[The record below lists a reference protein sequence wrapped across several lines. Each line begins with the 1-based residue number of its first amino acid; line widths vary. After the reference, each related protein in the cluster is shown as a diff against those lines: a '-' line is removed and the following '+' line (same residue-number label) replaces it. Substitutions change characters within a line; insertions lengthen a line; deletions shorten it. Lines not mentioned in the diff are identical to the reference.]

1 MKLMKTK
8 IIELKNITVEYS
20 KHVVLEDV
28 NLKIFNTDFI
38 AIVGPNGAGKTTLI
52 RTILRKLKVLK
63 GEVLY
68 YDKISFGYVPQV
80 ATVEEIFPFTIYEII
95 NMGLYHKLKF
105 LNKKDVENTINEVL
119 DYFDLK
125 IFKDKIFREL
135 SGGLKRKVLLARAL
149 CSNPEVLVLD
159 EPTANLDIIS
169 EHSTMQIIK
178 RIHKEK
184 NKTII
189 LATHH
194 LNTVINYAE
203 RFCFIKDKK
212 LEVYNK
218 EDLTEKHLQ
227 ELFETNLKFE
237 NGRIIITG

>member
-1 MKLMKTK
+1 MKTK
-8 IIELKNITVEYS
+8 IIELKNITVGYF
-20 KHVVLEDV
+20 KHIVLENA
-28 NLKIFNTDFI
+28 NLEVYNTDFI

-52 RTILRKLKVLK
+52 RTILRKLKVLD
-63 GEVLY
+63 GEVVY
-68 YDKISFGYVPQV
+68 YDKISFGYVPQI
-80 ATVEEIFPFTIYEII
+80 AAVEEIFPFTVNEVIQ
-95 NMGLYHKLKF
+95 MGLYHKLKF
-105 LNKKDVENTINEVL
+105 LDKKDVEDAINEVL
-119 DYFDLK
+119 DYFDLR
-125 IFKDKIFREL
+125 IFEDKIFREL
-135 SGGLKRKVLLARAL
+135 SGGLKRRVLLARAL

-169 EHSTMQIIK
+169 EHSTMQLIK

-184 NKTII
+184 NKTIL

-203 RFCFIKDKK
+203 KFCFIKDKK

-227 ELFETNLKFE
+227 ELFETNLKLG
-237 NGRIIITG
+237 NGRIIIAG